1 MRRATS
7 IDREIKKRDYKY
19 SNREEKPNKKER
31 KGLKIFF
38 IICCILG
45 IIGCSV
51 LLFILYGPWN
61 GFRDWLITTA
71 MTTMNHQYFATW
83 FYDESTINDC
93 LNKNKVIE
101 VVGSTNTDEII
112 IDTEVTE
119 EVTYANEYERQILE
133 RDPENNDYKIIKIE
147 GDGFDGVMAVIYDPS
162 RIVLATSNKLGDY
175 GQYLTT
181 MSEQNN
187 ALVAI
192 NAGGYADE
200 NWEGTGGIPAGIT
213 IKDGELL
220 STTPYT
226 NSGGVIG
233 FNRDH
238 KLVLGKFSAT
248 QTKNENIRDG
258 ASFGPFLIMNGEAA
272 SVKGNG
278 GGGLQPRSA
287 IAQRKDG
294 IVLFLAINGRTV
306 KSKGAT
312 YGDLIEIFQNYG
324 AWNAANLDGG
334 TSSGLTVHHKL
345 INDPVASSGA
355 HRTRPIATAFMLLS
369 DDSDDG
375 DYSIVKNKID

>member
-1 MRRATS
+1 MRRATT
-7 IDREIKKRDYKY
+7 IDREMK
-19 SNREEKPNKKER
+19 NRHSKKEHKEYNVKGEKR
-31 KGLKIFF
+31 GLKKFF
-38 IICCILG
+38 IFCCIIAILCCYG
-45 IIGCSV
+45 G
-51 LLFILYGPWN
+51 LFLLYGPWN

-93 LNKNKVIE
+93 LNRNKVIE
-101 VVGSTNTDEII
+101 VTGSTNTDDII
-112 IDTEVTE
+112 INTEVNE
-119 EVTYANEYERQILE
+119 EIVYENEYERQILE
-133 RDPENNDYKIIKIE
+133 RAPENNDYKIIKIE
-147 GDGFDGVMAVIYDPS
+147 EDGFDGVMAVIYDPS
-162 RIVLATSNKLGDY
+162 RIVLASSNKLGEY

-181 MSEQNN
+181 MSEQND

-213 IKDGELL
+213 VQDGKLL

-233 FNRDH
+233 FNREN

-248 QTKNENIRDG
+248 QTQNEDIRDG
-258 ASFGPFLIMNGEAA
+258 ASFGPFLIMNGESAGI
-272 SVKGNG
+272 KGNG
-278 GGGLQPRSA
+278 GGGFQPRSA

-312 YGDLIEIFQNYG
+312 YGDLIEIFERYG

-345 INDPVASSGA
+345 INDPVSSSGA

-369 DDSDDG
+369 DESDDG
-375 DYSIVKNKID
+375 DYSIVRNKVD

>member
-1 MRRATS
+1 MRRTT
-7 IDREIKKRDYKY
+7 IDREINRNDYRRSRK
-19 SNREEKPNKKER
+19 NKTTKKE
-31 KGLKIFF
+31 KKILKKLFIF
-38 IICCILG
+38 CCIMF
-45 IIGCSV
+45 IIGCYV
-51 LLFILYGPWN
+51 GLFLLYGPWN

-71 MTTMNHQYFATW
+71 MTTMNHQYLATW
-83 FYDESTINDC
+83 FYDDSTINDC

-101 VVGSTNTDEII
+101 VTGSTNTDDIVINTNISEEIVY
-112 IDTEVTE
+112 E
-119 EVTYANEYERQILE
+119 NEYEKQILE
-133 RDPENNDYKIIKIE
+133 RDPDNNDYKIIQIK

-162 RIVLATSNKLGDY
+162 RIILATSNKLGDY

-213 IKDGELL
+213 VQDGKLL

-233 FNRDH
+233 FNRDN

-248 QTKNENIRDG
+248 QTQNEGIRDG

-272 SVKGNG
+272 EVRGNG

-312 YGDLIEIFQNYG
+312 YGDLIDIFEKYG

-345 INDPVASSGA
+345 INDPVSSSGS

-375 DYSIVKNKID
+375 DYSIVKNKVD